1 MPKSKPLP
9 ATADRSAYMS
19 AFRERQREE
28 GMRRVTVNLN
38 PAEYTRMEA
47 AALKQ
52 GERFATHLKRRAFA
66 DLDATYIVP
75 PDLAERLDDVLSVVR
90 GIGNNLNQL
99 ARHSN
104 EMRAFMHT
112 HEVQLQLKR
121 MDDMV
126 RQFVAMPERAG

>member
-1 MPKSKPLP
+1 MPKPNP
-9 ATADRSAYMS
+9 VPTTADRPAYMS

-28 GMRRVTVNLN
+28 GLRRVTVNLSRE
-38 PAEYTRMEA
+38 EYARMA
-47 AALKQ
+47 VSAVKQ

-66 DLDATYIVP
+66 DLDTSYIVP

-121 MDDMV
+121 MDEVV
-126 RQFVAMPERAG
+126 RQFVAKPERAG

>member
-1 MPKSKPLP
+1 
-9 ATADRSAYMS
+9 
-19 AFRERQREE
+19 
-28 GMRRVTVNLN
+28 MRRVTVNLN
-38 PAEYTRMEA
+38 SDEYARMEA
-47 AALKQ
+47 SALKQ

-66 DLDATYIVP
+66 DLNATYIVP
-75 PDLAERLDDVLSVVR
+75 PDLAERLDDLLSVVR

-126 RQFVAMPERAG
+126 RQFVAKPERAL

>member
-1 MPKSKPLP
+1 MPKPKPLP
-9 ATADRSAYMS
+9 ATADRLAYMS
-19 AFRERQREE
+19 AFRERQRAE

-38 PAEYTRMEA
+38 SDEYARMEA
-47 AALKQ
+47 SALKQ
-52 GERFATHLKRRAFA
+52 GERFATHIKRRAFA
-66 DLDATYIVP
+66 DLDAIYIVP

-126 RQFVAMPERAG
+126 RQFVAKPERAG